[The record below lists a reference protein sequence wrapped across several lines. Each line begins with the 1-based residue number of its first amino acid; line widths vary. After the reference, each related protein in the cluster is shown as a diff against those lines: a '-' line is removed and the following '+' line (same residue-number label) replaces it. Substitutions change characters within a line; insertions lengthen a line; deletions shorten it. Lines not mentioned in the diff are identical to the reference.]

1 MALKSKTKLIGRIV
15 IAILIIDLVYYLDLL
30 ELIGL

>member
-1 MALKSKTKLIGRIV
+1 MALKSKIKLIGRIV
-15 IAILIIDLVYYLDLL
+15 IAILIIELVYYLDLL